1 MGPMPG
7 IPEKAA
13 LMATLRAIVKW
24 LVEHPE
30 HGVVDQLDLLGIVL
44 PHTQTLQHNYRYR
57 EISVAECHR
66 RVVDGET
73 HGVHGA
79 DVPAQA
85 ALEIKTGTSP
95 CLRTSSVVGMFDK
108 VHARME
114 RARVWDVEA
123 AEAVLRQPGEAVAY
137 DGLALNTDRR
147 KRVLADAL
155 RTARASGSATVAVPA
170 MVDPWR
176 LTSHGDPALLFA
188 LFQPG
193 SVRPLLVVATDADA
207 LEHHLGDL
215 FASRYGAYA
224 ARMTTDSVKSQRA
237 PSARDSVSITLGDLV
252 RCGTAARPE
261 FLDIEALRHDPS
273 IRIPEDVV
281 DWMLAAGTRAL
292 KDQLRRWQVAE
303 PGRFTARTEGAV
315 TRRLRVAR

>member
-1 MGPMPG
+1 MGP
-7 IPEKAA
+7 ISDVPEKSA
-13 LMATLRAIVKW
+13 LMATLRATAQQ

-30 HGVVDQLDLLGIVL
+30 YGVVDQLDLLGIVL
-44 PHTQTLQHNYRYR
+44 PHTQTLQHNYRYC

-66 RVVDGET
+66 RAVDGET
-73 HGVHGA
+73 HGIHGA

-85 ALEIKTGTSP
+85 TLEIKTGTSP

-114 RARVWDVEA
+114 RARVWDIEA
-123 AEAVLRQPGEAVAY
+123 VEAVLRQPGEAMTY

-147 KRVLADAL
+147 RRVLAEAL
-155 RTARASGSATVAVPA
+155 RVARANGSATIAVPA
-170 MVDPWR
+170 MVDPQR

-207 LEHHLGDL
+207 LECHLGDL
-215 FASRYGAYA
+215 FASRYDTYA

-273 IRIPEDVV
+273 VKIPEDVV
-281 DWMLAAGTRAL
+281 DWMLAAGIRAL

-303 PGRFTARTEGAV
+303 PGRFTVRTEGTM
-315 TRRLRVAR
+315 TRRGRVAR